1 MISVYFSPKMKTKT
15 LKLTLIRTSPAF
27 GGSTC
32 TSSIERGEFFFQAM
46 AAQHVTACRKQYLV
60 LTFIFSDYKNDFYLL

>member
-46 AAQHVTACRKQYLV
+46 AAQHVTACRK
-60 LTFIFSDYKNDFYLL
+60 